1 MDTYLK
7 WLSFALVPAL
17 VHIRGSVEPVW
28 EMRDTIP
35 GKLVRNGQEGE
46 LQRLTMLWFVLAK
59 VFVRLR
65 EG

>member
-28 EMRDTIP
+28 EMRDTIT

>member
-1 MDTYLK
+1 VDTYLK

-28 EMRDTIP
+28 EMRDTIT